1 MVKAKKT
8 SKPSSAANTQA
19 LPFNTEKG
27 QHILKNPGIVNSII
41 EKSALKST
49 DTVLEV
55 GPGTG
60 NLTVKMLEVA
70 KRVIACEIDPR
81 MVAELKKRVMTTP
94 VQNKLEILIGD
105 VMKVEWP
112 FFDVCVANLPYQ
124 ISSPFVF
131 KLLLQRP
138 LPRYAVLMFQ
148 KEFADRLV
156 AKPGDKD
163 YCRLSVNVQLLA
175 KVEHLMKIKRT
186 EFRPPPKVDSA
197 VIRIAPKN
205 PPPPINFDEWEGML
219 RLCFLRKNKKLM
231 SIFKLNNVT
240 ELIEKNHQKLCSLLN
255 KPIPK
260 NFNVKDL
267 IEKTLTDAGFADKR
281 ARSMAIEDFLALLLA
296 FNRAGIHFHS

>member
-8 SKPSSAANTQA
+8 KKPSSALNTQS

-55 GPGTG
+55 QRPWLQGIW
-60 NLTVKMLEVA
+60 TVKCWKWQSKPPL
-70 KRVIACEIDPR
+70 
-81 MVAELKKRVMTTP
+81 
-94 VQNKLEILIGD
+94 QNKLEVRHGD
-105 VMKVEWP
+105 VMKAEWP
-112 FFDVCVANLPYQ
+112 FFDVSHL
-124 ISSPFVF
+124 PFVF

-148 KEFADRLV
+148 KEFADRLI

-197 VIRIAPKN
+197 VVRIAPKN

-219 RLCFLRKNKKLM
+219 RLCFLRKNKKLLA
-231 SIFKLNNVT
+231 IFKLNNVT

-255 KPIPK
+255 K
-260 NFNVKDL
+260 VL
-267 IEKTLTDAGFADKR
+267 
-281 ARSMAIEDFLALLLA
+281 
-296 FNRAGIHFHS
+296 